1 MAKVNA
7 GASTAILSA
16 ASPTPAITKFAEGTV
31 KLANFK
37 SSGSLEVIL
46 RFLIKSLPKVAFSF
60 SSSGPEKDSL
70 GRLGFGRLGFGRLGF
85 GRLEEIC
92 PPNAGRAM
100 FARPLGPS
108 AILIG
113 TTAVSGTFN
122 TAKSCWIGAPNPP
135 TSTSEIRFTPDFS
148 CVFPDAVFN
157 CEMPPILVSFD
168 RLKLSI
174 FRGV

>member
-1 MAKVNA
+1 MPFRSAKVNA

-31 KLANFK
+31 RLANFK
-37 SSGSLEVIL
+37 SSGSLEMIL

-70 GRLGFGRLGFGRLGF
+70 GRLGFGRLGFGRL
-85 GRLEEIC
+85 EEIC

-100 FARPLGPS
+100 FAKPLGPS

-122 TAKSCWIGAPNPP
+122 TAKSCWIGTPNPS

-148 CVFPDAVFN
+148 CVCPEAVFN
-157 CEMPPILVSFD
+157 CEIPLILVSFD
-168 RLKLSI
+168 RSKLSI